1 MHVLMRTLGGAV
13 GVQVAA
19 SILSSSAAAG
29 GLPTERGYEIAFVIG
44 TIALALSTVAA
55 LAAPGDSRLAAPLIP
70 LASYSR
76 KAP

>member
-19 SILSSSAAAG
+19 SILSSSAVAG
-29 GLPTERGYEIAFVIG
+29 GLPSEGGYEIAFVIG
-44 TIALALSTVAA
+44 MVALVLSTVAA
-55 LAAPGDSRLAAPLIP
+55 LAAPGDSRRATPLIP